1 MLMNTT
7 KFENNTR
14 KFYGNIGKI
23 TLGLL
28 VTAILTGLFFWLIID
43 IISDFTNFI
52 PLFVFDRMKIPVCF
66 TAGFLISAV
75 IQFFRFTV
83 VTVSSD
89 TVCIKRLLKKYT
101 FEIEKCYF
109 FEKTEY
115 KKHSISM
122 LVFTRNKRYLILKD
136 SVGKVRKIR
145 LYSFSASGLYRLID
159 EIHKCETEAISNER
173 KERVIRESWDS
184 ERRWDISVKSIV
196 KCEWKKVWI
205 IVSVWIGITVLLTIL
220 LILTD
225 NDAYHT
231 LELVLMV
238 FAAFICVLEVPYEL
252 IRTVK
257 NAKRC
262 PEYLE
267 FKGDHFMVGDDHFI
281 VSDIVSLTMTSVDRK
296 SNSIYPVQRYMI
308 IKTDMAKYK
317 YWFGSEASMTVKDYK
332 KICAFI
338 RQAFINYPHKL
349 EFKGKRSWLNT

>member
-1 MLMNTT
+1 MFMNTT
-7 KFENNTR
+7 KLENNIR

-23 TLGLL
+23 AVGLFI
-28 VTAILTGLFFWLIID
+28 TAILTGLIFWLIID
-43 IISDFTNFI
+43 IILNFTNFI
-52 PLFVFDRMKIPVCF
+52 PFFIFDGMKIPICF
-66 TAGFLISAV
+66 IAGFLIAAV
-75 IQFFRFTV
+75 IQILRFTI
-83 VTVSSD
+83 VTISSD

-136 SVGKVRKIR
+136 SVGNIRKIR
-145 LYSFSASGLYRLID
+145 LYSFSASGLYKLID

-173 KERVIRESWDS
+173 KERVIRESWDN
-184 ERRWDISVKSIV
+184 ERRFDISVKSIV
-196 KCEWKKVWI
+196 QCEWKKVRI
-205 IVSVWIGITVLLTIL
+205 IVSIWIVITVLLTIL
-220 LILTD
+220 LVLTD

-238 FAAFICVLEVPYEL
+238 LASFICVLEVPYEL

-262 PEYLE
+262 PEYVA
-267 FKGDHFMVGDDHFI
+267 FKGEHFMIADDHFI
-281 VSDIVSLTMTSVDRK
+281 VSDVESLTMTSVDRK

-317 YWFGSEASMTVKDYK
+317 YWLGSEASITLKEYK
-332 KICAFI
+332 RICAFI
-338 RQAFINYPHKL
+338 RQAFINYPEKL